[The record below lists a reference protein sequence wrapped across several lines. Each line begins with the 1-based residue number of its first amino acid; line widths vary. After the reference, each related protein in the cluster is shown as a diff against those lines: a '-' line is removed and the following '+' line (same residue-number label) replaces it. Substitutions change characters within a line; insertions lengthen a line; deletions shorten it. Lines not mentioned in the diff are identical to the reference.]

1 MFSLF
6 LFSLLLFVSCEK
18 DEQGIFIQETQKT
31 VPDTDETYAGDSHS
45 GTYDARILFVGNS
58 LSGYNNMPAMV
69 EEIAVAAGK
78 NVLVGQAMFY
88 GQALRQYVNDES
100 LIIKIKEQPWDFVVL
115 QSDDI
120 TAFPDMYHIEKEVL
134 NTLKER
140 ILDNNPYT
148 EIIYQMVWGLR
159 DGVRIQ
165 ELNGQWVTYSYEEYM
180 DKIYTGTLYL
190 ANELDLG
197 ISPVGWTWKEIRT
210 VHPEIEL
217 FSSDK
222 AHPSYNGSFLTAAV
236 HYSAIFRESCAN
248 SSFSGN
254 LSVDKAFIMRTA
266 ASEMVLDSL
275 ERWNLQIAT
284 GIDEINKG
292 N

>member
-1 MFSLF
+1 MFGLLF
-6 LFSLLLFVSCEK
+6 FSLLLFVSCEK
-18 DEQGIFIQETQKT
+18 DEQGIFTQETQRA
-31 VPDTDETYAGDSHS
+31 VPDTGETYAGDSHS
-45 GTYDARILFVGNS
+45 DAYDARILFVGNS
-58 LSGYNNMPAMV
+58 LSGYNNMPGMV
-69 EEIAVAAGK
+69 EEFAVAAGK
-78 NVLVGQAMFY
+78 NVLVDQAMFY

-100 LIIKIKEQPWDFVVL
+100 LILKIKEQPWDFVVL

-120 TAFPDMYHIEKEVL
+120 TAFPDMYHIEMAVL

-190 ANELDLG
+190 TNELNLG
-197 ISPVGWTWKEIRT
+197 ISPVGWTWKEIRHA
-210 VHPEIEL
+210 HPEIEL

-236 HYSAIFRESCAN
+236 HYTAIFRESCAN
-248 SSFSGN
+248 SNFSGT
-254 LSVDKAFIMRTA
+254 LPEETAIIMRKA

-275 ERWNLQIAT
+275 DRWNLQIAT
-284 GIDEINKG
+284 GIDEIYNG